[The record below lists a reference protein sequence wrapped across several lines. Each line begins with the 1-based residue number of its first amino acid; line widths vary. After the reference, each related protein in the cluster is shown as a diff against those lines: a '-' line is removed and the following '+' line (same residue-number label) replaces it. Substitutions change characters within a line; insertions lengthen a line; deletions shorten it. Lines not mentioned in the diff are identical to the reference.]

1 MTKDRDDNKPNAK
14 RSLPRVP
21 RLTKDPEAG
30 YGKPPPA
37 HQFKPGQSGNPKGR
51 PKGAKNESTIL
62 KELLQHKIAIRS
74 PNGSLRKISVLEGI
88 HRKIIED
95 ALKGNTKSA
104 GFVFN
109 RYGALVSG
117 ELQQSELNDDD
128 REILEAALARRM
140 NPSNQGGTS

>member
-1 MTKDRDDNKPNAK
+1 MTTDRDHKNSDAK

-21 RLTKDPEAG
+21 RRAKDPEVG
-30 YGKPPPA
+30 YGKPP
-37 HQFKPGQSGNPKGR
+37 QTQQCKPGQSGNPKGR

-88 HRKIIED
+88 HRKVIED

-117 ELQQSELNDDD
+117 ELQQSELSDDD
-128 REILEAALARRM
+128 REILEAALSRRM
-140 NPSNQGGTS
+140 NSKPQGGTP